1 MYRGLTI
8 IFMDLKRFNFSGR
21 LVLVAVMLM
30 AVTVVAHALSPE
42 YYASSSLLSSGKWA
56 KVITDGNGMRL
67 ISTATLRKLG
77 FEDPSK
83 VRVYG
88 FGGRMVPEILSESI
102 PDDLP
107 QIPSMVT
114 AKGVVFF
121 AVDLNTWT
129 VGRDNT
135 RPYEHEINPYTTLN
149 CYIIGEG
156 GGTIDMPCA
165 ELPQSASSTV
175 ETFTERVVHER
186 DLYNPGQSG
195 RIFLGEDFRANKSQ
209 TFSFTLPDNVSGDA
223 VANIRFG
230 AHTANGKS
238 SIIVSANR
246 KRLPATP
253 KDEMKAVGKGQFMV
267 LTSTSKEIE
276 GCGEKLDIKIDYS
289 YSGALF
295 HAGLDY
301 IEVFYERSLA
311 LRDGQLYFFDTYSG
325 SEEVRVKGCSA
336 TTQIWDVTDR
346 FAPMRVESR
355 LSGTEAAFIAPKGY
369 REYIAFN
376 PESIAVEAEAGSGI
390 ANQDLHSLPVPDMA
404 IITLPDFRKGA
415 ERIAQLHRDVDGMT
429 VHVLLAD
436 DIYNEF
442 SGGRADISAFRRML
456 KMWHDRE
463 GGGRLQYCL
472 LMGKPTYD
480 PRHLL
485 QETMEC
491 GYTPMI
497 IWQSPAGEAETDS
510 YSTDDYIGMLGDVE
524 SGRFTISTSI
534 INVAVGRL
542 PVKTSAEALAMAS
555 KIEKYVKNPNYGAWR
570 NKVMII
576 ADDGDLGNHL
586 VQAENAYNCMR
597 SSGNG
602 KNFLYDKLYLDSYP
616 LEYTSVGAAYPKAA
630 ERMLRNYNDGVLL
643 TNYIGHGATT
653 SWSHEHLWEWPD
665 IIGMTN
671 RNLTF
676 IYAATCRFNC
686 WDTQEVSG
694 AERLMLNP
702 DAGVIGMMVP
712 SRSVY
717 IFQNGPLN
725 EYTSGRFFARGA
737 DGLPLR
743 FGDIYREGKNMYT
756 SDSGNRLR
764 YCFVGDPALR
774 IPSSAYS
781 VEIES
786 INGVNL
792 ESAETLPEV
801 KALGKMELEGVVRT
815 PKGEI
820 DTEFDGTV
828 NLQVYDAER
837 VITTYGNG
845 DDGVQKMYNDRKTRL
860 AATSIKASE
869 GRWKATVQMPPEIEN
884 NYSPARIVAY
894 AWDGRGKEANG
905 ETEKFYVYGI
915 EHDVMTDTV
924 GPKVEY
930 FYLNNERFESGGVV
944 NANSLVIA
952 RVSDA
957 SGINLSDAGIGH
969 KMSLTLDGSK
979 TFADIDGYFESDPET
994 PGAGV
999 IAYPLSDITPGNHS
1013 LELTVWDNANN
1024 SSKAQLDFQV
1034 AAASD
1039 PVIYD
1044 IYTDCN
1050 PASTSVV
1057 FTIEV
1062 DRPNTVLGTSIG
1074 VYDLNGKKMWGD
1086 ESSTSTDASSRISK
1100 QWDLKDSSGL
1110 RVPRGIYIYRAVVE
1124 TPEGTYSSKSKK
1136 LAVTAQ

>member
-1 MYRGLTI
+1 
-8 IFMDLKRFNFSGR
+8 MDLKRFNFSVR
-21 LVLVAVMLM
+21 LTLVAVMVM
-30 AVTVVAHALSPE
+30 VAAFAAQALNPD
-42 YYASSSLLSSGKWA
+42 YYSSSSLLSSGKWA
-56 KVITDGNGMRL
+56 RVITEGNGMRL

-77 FEDPSK
+77 FEDPSR

-88 FGGRMVPEILSESI
+88 FGGRMLPEILSESI

-107 QIPSMVT
+107 PVPSVVT
-114 AKGVVFF
+114 PKGVVFF

-129 VGRDNT
+129 VGARDSR
-135 RPYEHEINPYTTLN
+135 RPYGHEVNPYTGLS

-156 GGTIDMPCA
+156 GPAFEMSRA
-165 ELPQSASSTV
+165 ELPSSASGTV
-175 ETFTERVVHER
+175 STFTERIVHER
-186 DLYNPGQSG
+186 DLYNPGLSG
-195 RIFLGEDFRANKSQ
+195 RTFLGEDFRANKSQ
-209 TFSFTLPDNVSGDA
+209 TFSFTLPDNASGDA
-223 VANIRFG
+223 VAHVRFG
-230 AHTANGKS
+230 THTSNGTSFIVVSANGKQ
-238 SIIVSANR
+238 
-246 KRLPATP
+246 LPAGTSDEIKP
-253 KDEMKAVGKGQFMV
+253 CGKDQFMNM
-267 LTSTSKEIE
+267 TSSVKEIE
-276 GCGEKLDIKIDYS
+276 GCGDKLDIKIDFS

-301 IEVFYERSLA
+301 IEVFYERSLS
-311 LRDGQLYFFDTYSG
+311 LRDGQLYFFDSYSG

-336 TTQIWDVTDR
+336 STQIWDVTDR
-346 FAPMRVESR
+346 FAPALVNCS
-355 LSGTEAAFIAPKGY
+355 LNGTEAAFVAPKGY
-369 REYIAFN
+369 HEYVAFN
-376 PESIAVEAEAGSGI
+376 PESVAVEVEAGRSEAGRSI
-390 ANQDLHSLPVPDMA
+390 ANQDLHSLPVPDMV
-404 IITLPDFRKGA
+404 IITLPDFREGSEK
-415 ERIAQLHRDVDGMT
+415 IAQLHRDVDGMT
-429 VHVLLAD
+429 VHVLLAN

-442 SGGRADISAFRRML
+442 SGGRADFSAFRRIM

-463 GGGRLQYCL
+463 GGERLKYCL
-472 LMGKPTYD
+472 LMGKPTFD
-480 PRHLL
+480 PRHQM
-485 QETMEC
+485 QETLEC
-491 GYTPMI
+491 GYSPML
-497 IWQSPAGEAETDS
+497 IWQSPDGDS
-510 YSTDDYIGMLGDVE
+510 EINSFSNDDYIGMLEDVE
-524 SGRFTISTSI
+524 SGRFVIGNAK

-576 ADDGDLGNHL
+576 ADDGDNGNHL
-586 VQAENAYNCMR
+586 AQAEAVYDNLR

-602 KNFLYDKLYLDSYP
+602 KSFLYDRLYLDSYP
-616 LEYTSVGAAYPKAA
+616 LEYSSVGAIYPKAT

-643 TNYIGHGATT
+643 TNYIGHGSTT
-653 SWSHEHLWEWPD
+653 GWGHEHLWDWHD

-686 WDTQEVSG
+686 WDSQEVSAG
-694 AERLMLNP
+694 ERLMLNP
-702 DAGVIGMMVP
+702 DAGIIGMMVA

-717 IFQNGPLN
+717 IDQNGKLN
-725 EYTSGRFFARGA
+725 GYTSSRFFVRDE

-743 FGDIYREGKNMYT
+743 FGDVYREGKNMYAT
-756 SDSGNRLR
+756 NTNKLR
-764 YCFVGDPALR
+764 YCFMGDPALR
-774 IPSSAYS
+774 IPSPSYS
-781 VEIES
+781 VDIES
-786 INGVNL
+786 INGIAL
-792 ESAETLPEV
+792 KSAEELPEV
-801 KALGKMELEGVVRT
+801 KALGKMKLEGVVRT
-815 PKGEI
+815 SKGDV

-860 AATSIKASE
+860 AAVSVRAE
-869 GRWKATVQMPPEIEN
+869 GGRWKASVNMPPEIEN

-894 AWDGRGKEANG
+894 AWDGHGKEANG

-915 EHDVMTDTV
+915 EPEVETDTV
-924 GPKVEY
+924 GPEVEY
-930 FYLNNERFESGGVV
+930 FYLNNERFETGSVV
-944 NANSLVIA
+944 NSNSLVIA

-957 SGINLSDAGIGH
+957 SGINISDAGIGH
-969 KMSLTLDGSK
+969 KMSLTLDGAR
-979 TFADIDGYFESDPET
+979 TFADVDSYFESDPET

-999 IAYPLSDITPGNHS
+999 IAYPLSDVAPGSHS

-1024 SSKAQLDFQV
+1024 SSKAKIDFQV

-1050 PASTSVV
+1050 PASESVV

-1062 DRPNTVLGTSIG
+1062 DRPNTLLGTSVG
-1074 VYDLNGKKMWGD
+1074 VYDLNGKKVWGYD
-1086 ESSTSTDASSRISK
+1086 STVSTDASSRISK
-1100 QWDLKDSSGL
+1100 QWDLRDSSGI
-1110 RVPRGIYIYRAVVE
+1110 RVPRGIYIYRASVE